1 MSNLQT
7 TNNKESLEEELF
19 RKVQLLIDALDN
31 IITINADSGT
41 LKKYAKKAL
50 NHIMKEGNND

>member
-7 TNNKESLEEELF
+7 TNNKESLEDELF

-41 LKKYAKKAL
+41 LKKYAKEAL

>member
-41 LKKYAKKAL
+41 LKKYAKEAL